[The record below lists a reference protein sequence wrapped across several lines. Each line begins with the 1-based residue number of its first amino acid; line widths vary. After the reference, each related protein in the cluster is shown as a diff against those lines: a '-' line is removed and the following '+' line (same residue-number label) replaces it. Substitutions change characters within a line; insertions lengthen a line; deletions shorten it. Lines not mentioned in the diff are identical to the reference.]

1 MRRIR
6 VLGGLGAL
14 TALAAFVLQ
23 SGVVPGIHAL
33 NHVAMI
39 CGVGPGIQ

>member
-1 MRRIR
+1 MRRFH
-6 VLGGLGAL
+6 LFGGLGVL
-14 TALAAFVLQ
+14 SALAAFVLLP
-23 SGVVPGIHAL
+23 GVEAF